1 MNWLEVSL
9 TVDGELAESVADVL
23 ARFAPNGVMTEQGVR
38 FVNDEDEGTATG
50 PITVRAYLEVNDQLE
65 ETRQKLEESL
75 FYLGMITPVPTPTY
89 MQIAD
94 QNWMEAWKQHYKPIL
109 IGERLLILPAWLESP
124 DPKRIPI
131 KIDPGMAFGTG
142 THPTTQLCLELME
155 LAFDDRPQTTDDG
168 KSSAVRRLP
177 STVIDVGCGSGIL
190 SIAALKL
197 GASKVLGVDIDMES
211 VKNSRENADVNGV
224 GEELLLGQGSV
235 TEVLAGQF
243 AFKTA
248 PLVVANI
255 LAPVLIRLF
264 DAGLAD
270 LIQPDGEIILSG
282 ILDHQAESVIEAG
295 QAKGLKRG
303 EIRQMKDW
311 VAISMKK

>member
-23 ARFAPNGVMTEQGVR
+23 ARFAPNGVMTEQGVK
-38 FVNDEDEGTATG
+38 FNDEEDEGTATG

-75 FYLGMITPVPTPTY
+75 YYLGMIKPVPPPTY
-89 MQIAD
+89 KQIAD

-109 IGERLLILPAWLESP
+109 IGQRLLILPAWLESP
-124 DPKRIPI
+124 EPNRIPI

-155 LAFDDRPQTTDDG
+155 VSADNRQL
-168 KSSAVRRLP
+168 SS
-177 STVIDVGCGSGIL
+177 VIDVGCGSGIL

-197 GASKVLGVDIDMES
+197 GANKVLGVDIDIES
-211 VKNSRENADVNGV
+211 VKNSRENADTNEV
-224 GEELLLGQGSV
+224 GEELILGQGSV

-243 AFKTA
+243 AFKSA

-255 LAPVLIRLF
+255 LGPILIRLF

-270 LIQPDGEIILSG
+270 LIEPNGEIILSG
-282 ILDHQAESVIEAG
+282 ILDHQAESVIGAG

-303 EIRQMKDW
+303 EVRQMGDW
-311 VAISMKK
+311 VAISMSR

>member
-9 TVDGELAESVADVL
+9 TVNGELAESVADVL

-89 MQIAD
+89 KQIAD

-109 IGERLLILPAWLESP
+109 IGEGLLILPAWLDNP

-155 LAFDDRPQTTDDG
+155 RSFVGATHESPLR
-168 KSSAVRRLP
+168 
-177 STVIDVGCGSGIL
+177 VIDVGCGSGIL

-197 GASKVLGVDIDMES
+197 GASKVLGVDIDIES
-211 VKNSRENADVNGV
+211 VKNSRENAAVNGV

-243 AFKTA
+243 PFKSA

-270 LIQPDGEIILSG
+270 LIQPNGEIILSG

-303 EIRQMKDW
+303 EVRQMKDW
-311 VAISMKK
+311 VAISLKK